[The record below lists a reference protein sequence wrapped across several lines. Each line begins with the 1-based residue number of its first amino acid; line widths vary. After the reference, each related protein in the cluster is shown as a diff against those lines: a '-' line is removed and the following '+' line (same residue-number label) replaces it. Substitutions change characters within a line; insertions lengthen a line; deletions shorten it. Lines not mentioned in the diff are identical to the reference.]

1 MDSEAFIYE
10 KLADIAGEGN
20 VLEHESMSSHCSFR
34 AGGEARFFVTVQDE
48 NRLFKLMD
56 FIEGRELPWFLLGN
70 GSNLLVSDAGYDGI
84 IIRLGRGF
92 ENISVE
98 GDRITAGSAAMLSRI
113 AAFAAEN
120 SLSGMEF
127 ASGIPGSLG
136 GALTM
141 NAGAYGGEMKDIV
154 EEVRIYFC
162 GSGVTAADNA
172 AMEFGYRNSL
182 IKKRR
187 GIVLGSSLRLTPGDR
202 EQICAKAAEFNRQ
215 RREKQPLEYP
225 SAGSTFKRPEGNYAG
240 KLISDAGCKGM
251 CVGGACVS
259 EKHAGFVI
267 NKGNA
272 TAGDIYSLMCK
283 VQKKV
288 RQDFDVM
295 LEPEVILL
303 GAFEENE

>member
-1 MDSEAFIYE
+1 
-10 KLADIAGEGN
+10 
-20 VLEHESMSSHCSFR
+20 
-34 AGGEARFFVTVQDE
+34 
-48 NRLFKLMD
+48 
-56 FIEGRELPWFLLGN
+56 
-70 GSNLLVSDAGYDGI
+70 
-84 IIRLGRGF
+84 
-92 ENISVE
+92 
-98 GDRITAGSAAMLSRI
+98 
-113 AAFAAEN
+113 
-120 SLSGMEF
+120 
-127 ASGIPGSLG
+127 
-136 GALTM
+136 M